1 MDFEAFAQSQK
12 PKLLR
17 YATVLTGDPHLAED
31 IVQDA
36 LVRLY
41 VKWRRVSKT
50 DRPELYAR
58 RVVTRE
64 FLALRRRKATKL
76 TVLQRD
82 IDDVRHE
89 PDHGEQ
95 AADRDEMSLLL
106 GQLSD
111 RQRAVLVLR
120 YYEGLADKEI
130 AELLS
135 CSVGTVYSHASS
147 GLAALR
153 RVVRSDSMSVR
164 RGK

>member
-17 YATVLTGDPHLAED
+17 YATVLTGDPHQAED

-58 RVVTRE
+58 RVVTHE
-64 FLALRRRKATKL
+64 FLAIRRRKATRL

-82 IDDVRHE
+82 PDDVRHD

-106 GQLSD
+106 NRLPY

-120 YYEGLADKEI
+120 YYEGFTDKEI
-130 AELLS
+130 AELLR

-153 RVVRSDSMSVR
+153 RIARSGSMSAR
-164 RGK
+164 RG